1 MQDDTRRLMKLLNLT
16 PDEIYHV
23 FCLTLCMATADGK
36 ITDREGE
43 MLTRIGFGLGLMP
56 QDISALAAN
65 AKEAI
70 ENTSRADV
78 IAFSLASLKERLTSE
93 QLQGVKQII
102 RFVAG
107 VDKNVV
113 QSEKNLM
120 NLVNEIWDEE

>member
-113 QSEKNLM
+113 QSETDLM

>member
-23 FCLTLCMATADGK
+23 FCLTLCMATVDGK
-36 ITDREGE
+36 MTDREGE

-65 AKEAI
+65 AKDAI

-93 QLQGVKQII
+93 QLRGVKQII

-107 VDKNVV
+107 VDKNLV
-113 QSEKNLM
+113 QSETDLL